1 MKLLQKIKGLTF
13 KEFCMKAINR
23 VFGIYGECSPLVYNF
38 RNYLDNDWL
47 RALCVIIASPYGL
60 FKYLFH
66 KPMPAEQREGLAVVA
81 IAKNEGDYIEEW
93 INFYVKQGVSHF
105 FIYDNDS
112 TDNMHEVLKP
122 YVTGGGGIVT
132 YQKIPGKLRQKDAY
146 NMAIHDYKNKF
157 RYMAFLDLDEFCF
170 CLEHGKN
177 LYDFV
182 DEFMNEHP
190 NAGGLCPHWLVFGS
204 SGHETKPEG
213 GVLKNFLMCSD
224 KSFSSNQLVKTICD
238 PEKVLSFES
247 VHVAAYVKGY
257 YNLNENGEII
267 TVNYK
272 KVTFD
277 KIRINHYFS
286 KSKEEFLKKRNKGM
300 SNIRGLRRMEE
311 FIAHDQNVIKDTEIL
326 SHI

>member
-122 YVTGGGGIVT
+122 YVTGGGG
-132 YQKIPGKLRQKDAY
+132 YCKLS
-146 NMAIHDYKNKF
+146 KNTRK
-157 RYMAFLDLDEFCF
+157 
-170 CLEHGKN
+170 
-177 LYDFV
+177 
-182 DEFMNEHP
+182 
-190 NAGGLCPHWLVFGS
+190 
-204 SGHETKPEG
+204 
-213 GVLKNFLMCSD
+213 
-224 KSFSSNQLVKTICD
+224 
-238 PEKVLSFES
+238 
-247 VHVAAYVKGY
+247 AAA
-257 YNLNENGEII
+257 
-267 TVNYK
+267 
-272 KVTFD
+272 
-277 KIRINHYFS
+277 
-286 KSKEEFLKKRNKGM
+286 KR
-300 SNIRGLRRMEE
+300 RL
-311 FIAHDQNVIKDTEIL
+311 
-326 SHI
+326 